1 MKIYDKLFKPLG
13 YKVFPRN
20 MFYKDNPYLDLY
32 YDKLG
37 LDWFGEFKVFRKTY
51 ITSFGAKTKS
61 PEELIKLIEE
71 YNKTRICPSYCYSP
85 IATSWFNLQ
94 NAFTWYLK
102 SLGFRKDT
110 SSYDN
115 SIFMI
120 MTNIYGEEISR
131 IYIDL
136 PKDDSY
142 NGSIIRYFNKGFS
155 WIEVPFDSVDNMIN
169 AINSVLEPELLV
181 NAANNIDA
189 ANNMTKDRT
198 NTEASIIDNHLN
210 IYKINI
216 KNAVK
221 QALQEALNKLN

>member
-20 MFYKDNPYLDLY
+20 TFYKGSPYLDLY
-32 YDKLG
+32 YNKSG
-37 LDWFGEFKVFRKTY
+37 LDWFGEFKVSRKTY

-71 YNKTRICPSYCYSP
+71 YNKTRVCPSYCYCP
-85 IATSWFNLQ
+85 TATSWFNVQ

-110 SSYDN
+110 SSYN
-115 SIFMI
+115 YSTFMI

-136 PKDDSY
+136 PKDESY
-142 NGSIIRYFNKGFS
+142 NGYIIRYFNKGFS
-155 WIEVPFDSVDNMIN
+155 WIEVPFNSIDSMIT

-181 NAANNIDA
+181 NAANNINA
-189 ANNMTKDRT
+189 VNNMTKSRT
-198 NTEASIIDNHLN
+198 DVEASIIDNHLN
-210 IYKINI
+210 IHKVNI

>member
-85 IATSWFNLQ
+85 TATSWFNVQ

-136 PKDDSY
+136 PKDESY
-142 NGSIIRYFNKGFS
+142 NGYIIRYFNRGFS
-155 WIEVPFDSVDNMIN
+155 WIEVPFNSVDSMII

-181 NAANNIDA
+181 NAANNINA
-189 ANNMTKDRT
+189 ANNMTKGRT
-198 NTEASIIDNHLN
+198 DVEASIIDNHLN
-210 IYKINI
+210 IYKVNI

-221 QALQEALNKLN
+221 QALREALNKLN

>member
-1 MKIYDKLFKPLG
+1 MKIYNKLFKSLG

-37 LDWFGEFKVFRKTY
+37 LDWFGEFKVSRKTY

-85 IATSWFNLQ
+85 VATSWFNVQ

-102 SLGFRKDT
+102 SLGFHKDT

-115 SIFMI
+115 SNFMI

-136 PKDDSY
+136 PKNESY
-142 NGSIIRYFNKGFS
+142 NGYITRYFNKGFS
-155 WIEVPFDSVDNMIN
+155 WIEVPFDSVDSMIS

-181 NAANNIDA
+181 NAANNINA
-189 ANNMTKDRT
+189 VNNMTKGRT
-198 NTEASIIDNHLN
+198 DIEASIIDTHLN
-210 IYKINI
+210 IYKVNI

>member
-1 MKIYDKLFKPLG
+1 MKKYDKLFKPLG

-37 LDWFGEFKVFRKTY
+37 LDWFGEFKVSSKTY
-51 ITSFGAKTKS
+51 ITSFGEKTKS
-61 PEELIKLIEE
+61 PEKLIKLIEE

-85 IATSWFNLQ
+85 TATSWFNIQ

-102 SLGFRKDT
+102 SLGFHKDT
-110 SSYDN
+110 SFYN
-115 SIFMI
+115 HGTFMI

-136 PKDDSY
+136 PKDGSY

-155 WIEVPFDSVDNMIN
+155 WIEASFDSVDSMIS
-169 AINSVLEPELLV
+169 AVNSVLEPELLV
-181 NAANNIDA
+181 NAANNINA

-198 NTEASIIDNHLN
+198 DVEASIIDNHLN
-210 IYKINI
+210 IYKVNI
-216 KNAVK
+216 KNIVK

>member
-1 MKIYDKLFKPLG
+1 MRKYDKLFKPLG

-32 YDKLG
+32 YDRLG
-37 LDWFGEFKVFRKTY
+37 LDWFGEFKVSRKTY

-85 IATSWFNLQ
+85 TLTGWANLQ
-94 NAFTWYLK
+94 SAFTWYLE
-102 SLGFRKDT
+102 SLGFYKDT
-110 SSYDN
+110 SFYN
-115 SIFMI
+115 HGTFMI

-155 WIEVPFDSVDNMIN
+155 WIESPFDSVDSMTSREKSFETKIAEITTHIILENSFFFLLEIN
-169 AINSVLEPELLV
+169 LFPFAIYFTSLFRAILV
-181 NAANNIDA
+181 AAPHIP
-189 ANNMTKDRT
+189 
-198 NTEASIIDNHLN
+198 S
-210 IYKINI
+210 
-216 KNAVK
+216 AVNFF
-221 QALQEALNKLN
+221 LV

>member
-1 MKIYDKLFKPLG
+1 MKKYDKLFKPLG

-71 YNKTRICPSYCYSP
+71 YNKTRICPSYCYCP
-85 IATSWFNLQ
+85 TATSWFNVQ

-102 SLGFRKDT
+102 SLGFHKDT
-110 SSYDN
+110 SFHN
-115 SIFMI
+115 HGTFMI

-136 PKDDSY
+136 PKDESY
-142 NGSIIRYFNKGFS
+142 NGYITRYFNKGFS
-155 WIEVPFDSVDNMIN
+155 WIEVPFNSVDSMIS

-181 NAANNIDA
+181 NAANNINA
-189 ANNMTKDRT
+189 VNNMTKGRT
-198 NTEASIIDNHLN
+198 DVEASIIDNYLN
-210 IYKINI
+210 IYKVNI

>member
-20 MFYKDNPYLDLY
+20 MVYKDNPYLDLY
-32 YDKLG
+32 YDRLG
-37 LDWFGEFKVFRKTY
+37 LDWFGEFKVSRKTY

-85 IATSWFNLQ
+85 IATSWFNVQ
-94 NAFTWYLK
+94 SAFTWYLK
-102 SLGFRKDT
+102 SLGFHKDT
-110 SSYDN
+110 SFYN
-115 SIFMI
+115 HGTFMI

-155 WIEVPFDSVDNMIN
+155 WIEAPFNSVDSMIS
-169 AINSVLEPELLV
+169 AVNSVLEPELLV
-181 NAANNIDA
+181 NAASNINA
-189 ANNMTKDRT
+189 TNNMTKGRT
-198 NTEASIIDNHLN
+198 DVEASIIDNHLN
-210 IYKINI
+210 IYKVNI

>member
-1 MKIYDKLFKPLG
+1 MKKYDKLFKPLG

-37 LDWFGEFKVFRKTY
+37 LDWFGEFKVSSKTY

-85 IATSWFNLQ
+85 TATSWANLQ
-94 NAFTWYLK
+94 SAFTWYLK

-110 SSYDN
+110 SSYN
-115 SIFMI
+115 HSTFMI

-155 WIEVPFDSVDNMIN
+155 WIEASFNSVDSMIS

-181 NAANNIDA
+181 NATNNIDA
-189 ANNMTKDRT
+189 ANNMTKGRT
-198 NTEASIIDNHLN
+198 DVEASIIDNHLN
-210 IYKINI
+210 IYKVNT

>member
-37 LDWFGEFKVFRKTY
+37 LDWFGEFKVFRKNY
-51 ITSFGAKTKS
+51 ITSLGAKTKS

-85 IATSWFNLQ
+85 TATSWYNVQ

-110 SSYDN
+110 SYHGT
-115 SIFMI
+115 FMI

-136 PKDDSY
+136 PKDESY
-142 NGSIIRYFNKGFS
+142 NGYIIRYFNRGFS
-155 WIEVPFDSVDNMIN
+155 WIEVPFNSVDSMII

-181 NAANNIDA
+181 NAANNINA
-189 ANNMTKDRT
+189 ANNMTKGRT
-198 NTEASIIDNHLN
+198 DVEASIIDNHLN
-210 IYKINI
+210 IYKVNI

>member
-1 MKIYDKLFKPLG
+1 MKKYDKLFKPLG

-20 MFYKDNPYLDLY
+20 TFYKDNPYLDLY

-37 LDWFGEFKVFRKTY
+37 LDWFGEFKVSRKTY

-71 YNKTRICPSYCYSP
+71 YNKTRICPSYCYCP
-85 IATSWFNLQ
+85 TATSWFNVQ

-102 SLGFRKDT
+102 SLGFHKDT
-110 SSYDN
+110 SN
-115 SIFMI
+115 HGTFMI

-131 IYIDL
+131 IYIDF
-136 PKDDSY
+136 PKDESY

-155 WIEVPFDSVDNMIN
+155 WIEVPFDSVDSMIS

-181 NAANNIDA
+181 NATNNINA
-189 ANNMTKDRT
+189 VNNMTKDRT
-198 NTEASIIDNHLN
+198 DVEASIIDNHLN
-210 IYKINI
+210 IHKVNI

>member
-1 MKIYDKLFKPLG
+1 MKKYDKLFKPLG

-37 LDWFGEFKVFRKTY
+37 LDWFGEFKVSCKTY

-85 IATSWFNLQ
+85 TSTSWANLQ
-94 NAFTWYLK
+94 RAFTWYLK
-102 SLGFRKDT
+102 SLGFCKDT

-136 PKDDSY
+136 PKNESY
-142 NGSIIRYFNKGFS
+142 NGYIIRYFNKGFS
-155 WIEVPFDSVDNMIN
+155 WIEASFDSVDSMIS

-181 NAANNIDA
+181 NAANNINA
-189 ANNMTKDRT
+189 ANNMTKGRT
-198 NTEASIIDNHLN
+198 DVEAFGIDNHLN
-210 IYKINI
+210 IYKANT

>member
-1 MKIYDKLFKPLG
+1 MKKYDKLFKPLG

-85 IATSWFNLQ
+85 IATSWFNVQ

-115 SIFMI
+115 GIFMI

-155 WIEVPFDSVDNMIN
+155 WIEVPFDSVDSMIS

-181 NAANNIDA
+181 NAANNINA
-189 ANNMTKDRT
+189 ANNMTKGRT
-198 NTEASIIDNHLN
+198 DIEASIIDSHLN
-210 IYKINI
+210 IYKVNI

>member
-1 MKIYDKLFKPLG
+1 MKKYDKLFKPLG

-20 MFYKDNPYLDLY
+20 MFYKDNSYLDLY

-37 LDWFGEFKVFRKTY
+37 LDWFGEFKVSNKTY

-85 IATSWFNLQ
+85 TATSWFNVQ
-94 NAFTWYLK
+94 SAFTWYLK
-102 SLGFRKDT
+102 SLGFHKDT
-110 SSYDN
+110 SFYN
-115 SIFMI
+115 HGTFMI

-155 WIEVPFDSVDNMIN
+155 WIEAPFDSVDSMISS
-169 AINSVLEPELLV
+169 INSVLEPELLV
-181 NAANNIDA
+181 NAANNIGA
-189 ANNMTKDRT
+189 ANNMTKGRT
-198 NTEASIIDNHLN
+198 DVEAFGIDNHLN
-210 IYKINI
+210 VYKANT

>member
-1 MKIYDKLFKPLG
+1 MKKYDKLFKPLG

-37 LDWFGEFKVFRKTY
+37 LDWFGEFKVSRKTY

-85 IATSWFNLQ
+85 TLTGWANLQ
-94 NAFTWYLK
+94 SAFTWYLK
-102 SLGFRKDT
+102 SLGFYKDT
-110 SSYDN
+110 SYHGT
-115 SIFMI
+115 FMI

-131 IYIDL
+131 IYINL
-136 PKDDSY
+136 PKDNSY
-142 NGSIIRYFNKGFS
+142 NGSIIRYLNKGFS
-155 WIEVPFDSVDNMIN
+155 WIEAPFDSIDSMIS
-169 AINSVLEPELLV
+169 AINSILEPELLI
-181 NAANNIDA
+181 NAASNIDA
-189 ANNMTKDRT
+189 ANHMTKGRT
-198 NTEASIIDNHLN
+198 DVEAFGIDNHLN
-210 IYKINI
+210 VYKANT

>member
-37 LDWFGEFKVFRKTY
+37 LDWFGEFKVSNKTY

-85 IATSWFNLQ
+85 TATSWFNVQ

-102 SLGFRKDT
+102 SLGFHKDT
-110 SSYDN
+110 SFYN
-115 SIFMI
+115 HGTFMI

-131 IYIDL
+131 I
-136 PKDDSY
+136 
-142 NGSIIRYFNKGFS
+142 
-155 WIEVPFDSVDNMIN
+155 
-169 AINSVLEPELLV
+169 
-181 NAANNIDA
+181 
-189 ANNMTKDRT
+189 
-198 NTEASIIDNHLN
+198 
-210 IYKINI
+210 
-216 KNAVK
+216 
-221 QALQEALNKLN
+221 

>member
-1 MKIYDKLFKPLG
+1 MKKYDKFFKPLG

-71 YNKTRICPSYCYSP
+71 YNNTRICPSYCYSP
-85 IATSWFNLQ
+85 TSTSWANLQ
-94 NAFTWYLK
+94 SAFTWYLK
-102 SLGFRKDT
+102 SLGFQRDT
-110 SSYDN
+110 SFYN
-115 SIFMI
+115 HGTFMI

-155 WIEVPFDSVDNMIN
+155 WIEAFFDSVDSMIS

-189 ANNMTKDRT
+189 ANNMTKGRT
-198 NTEASIIDNHLN
+198 DTEVSAIGIDLN
-210 IYKINI
+210 IYKTNT

>member
-1 MKIYDKLFKPLG
+1 MKKYDKLFKPLG
-13 YKVFPRN
+13 YKVFSRN

-37 LDWFGEFKVFRKTY
+37 LDWFGEFKVSCKTY

-85 IATSWFNLQ
+85 TSTSWFNIQ

-102 SLGFRKDT
+102 SLGFHKDT
-110 SSYDN
+110 SYHGT
-115 SIFMI
+115 FMI

-155 WIEVPFDSVDNMIN
+155 WIEAPFDSVDSMIS
-169 AINSVLEPELLV
+169 AINSILEPELLV
-181 NAANNIDA
+181 NATNNIDA
-189 ANNMTKDRT
+189 ANNMTKGRT
-198 NTEASIIDNHLN
+198 DVEVFGIDNHLN
-210 IYKINI
+210 VYKANT

>member
-37 LDWFGEFKVFRKTY
+37 LDWFGEFKVSRKTY

-85 IATSWFNLQ
+85 TATSWFNVQ

-110 SSYDN
+110 SFYN
-115 SIFMI
+115 HGTFMI

-136 PKDDSY
+136 PKDESY
-142 NGSIIRYFNKGFS
+142 NGYIIRYFNKGFS
-155 WIEVPFDSVDNMIN
+155 WIEVPFDSVDSMIS

-181 NAANNIDA
+181 NAANNINA
-189 ANNMTKDRT
+189 ANNMTKGRT
-198 NTEASIIDNHLN
+198 DVEASIIDNHLN
-210 IYKINI
+210 IYKVNI

>member
-1 MKIYDKLFKPLG
+1 MKKYDKLFKPLG

-37 LDWFGEFKVFRKTY
+37 LDWFGEFKISSKTY

-71 YNKTRICPSYCYSP
+71 YNKSRICPSYCYSP
-85 IATSWFNLQ
+85 TATSWANIE
-94 NAFTWYLK
+94 NAFKWYLK
-102 SLGFRKDT
+102 SLGFVSD
-110 SSYDN
+110 D
-115 SIFMI
+115 SIFSYRTSMVLKNLYDEPI
-120 MTNIYGEEISR
+120 IKLSLNC
-131 IYIDL
+131 
-136 PKDDSY
+136 KDD
-142 NGSIIRYFNKGFS
+142 GSGNIVRSLKSFS
-155 WIEVPFDSVDNMIN
+155 WVEARFNGVDNMIS
-169 AINSVLEPELLV
+169 AVNSILEPELLV

-189 ANNMTKDRT
+189 ANNMTKGRT
-198 NTEASIIDNHLN
+198 DVEVFGIDNHLN
-210 IYKINI
+210 VYKANT

>member
-1 MKIYDKLFKPLG
+1 MKKYDKLFKPLG

-37 LDWFGEFKVFRKTY
+37 LDWFGEFKISRKTY
-51 ITSFGAKTKS
+51 ITSFGAKTKF

-85 IATSWFNLQ
+85 IATSWFNIQ

-102 SLGFRKDT
+102 SLGFHKDT
-110 SSYDN
+110 SYHGT
-115 SIFMI
+115 FMI

-136 PKDDSY
+136 PKDESY

-155 WIEVPFDSVDNMIN
+155 WMEAPFDSVDSMIS

-189 ANNMTKDRT
+189 ANNMTKGRT
-198 NTEASIIDNHLN
+198 NVEASIIDNHLN

>member
-20 MFYKDNPYLDLY
+20 TFYKDNPYLDLY

-71 YNKTRICPSYCYSP
+71 YNKTRICPSYCYCP
-85 IATSWFNLQ
+85 TATSWFNTQ

-102 SLGFRKDT
+102 LLGFRKDT
-110 SSYDN
+110 SFYN
-115 SIFMI
+115 HGTFKI

-136 PKDDSY
+136 PKDESY
-142 NGSIIRYFNKGFS
+142 NGYIIRYFNKGFS
-155 WIEVPFDSVDNMIN
+155 WIEVPFNSVDSMII

-181 NAANNIDA
+181 NAANNINA
-189 ANNMTKDRT
+189 VNNMTKGRT
-198 NTEASIIDNHLN
+198 DIEASIIDNHLN
-210 IYKINI
+210 IHIVNI
-216 KNAVK
+216 INAVK

>member
-1 MKIYDKLFKPLG
+1 MKKYDKLFKPLG

-37 LDWFGEFKVFRKTY
+37 LDWFGEFKVSRKTY

-85 IATSWFNLQ
+85 TSTSWFNMQ

-110 SSYDN
+110 SYHGT
-115 SIFMI
+115 FMI

-155 WIEVPFDSVDNMIN
+155 WIESPFDSVDSMIS
-169 AINSVLEPELLV
+169 AVNSVLEPELLI
-181 NAANNIDA
+181 NAANNINA
-189 ANNMTKDRT
+189 ANSMTKGRT
-198 NTEASIIDNHLN
+198 DVEAFTIGTDLN
-210 IYKINI
+210 IYKTNT